1 MEFFRKKAKLNTFEE
16 SCRNIFNDDS
26 IIKGDGIRLSHWKAL
41 TFEELQRLHDDS
53 GGNFEIFIEEG
64 RIKLSDEDLPSSEHI
79 LDSIA
84 LKKNKI
90 ALKKPVELSGFIT
103 EDTFTSKKEN
113 LAWAFQCL
121 GLTKNWEFYKRNNK
135 LFLVLPIAS
144 TWWDDLADLKQETMF
159 GEIFLSMDVKNELI
173 NVYIEFLLN

>member
-1 MEFFRKKAKLNTFEE
+1 M
-16 SCRNIFNDDS
+16 
-26 IIKGDGIRLSHWKAL
+26 
-41 TFEELQRLHDDS
+41 
-53 GGNFEIFIEEG
+53 
-64 RIKLSDEDLPSSEHI
+64 SDEDLPSSEHI